1 MFSVNVF
8 FVCKEDA
15 AVLKSYLKY
24 TSKKEP
30 MTGYNLQNIS
40 FLVVDDNAHMRS
52 LLRTILCALGAKKE
66 NILEAVSGEQAF
78 DVLRV
83 GPVDLC
89 ITDWKMEP
97 VSGIEFVKRLRL
109 SKDSPNPFLPVILLT
124 GHTELKRVLI
134 ARDAGVNEFLAK
146 PISPKELYVKIHSII
161 ENPRPFIRTET
172 YFGPDRRRRDVPFEG
187 EDRRRKAP
195 EPLHDSSGE

>member
-1 MFSVNVF
+1 
-8 FVCKEDA
+8 
-15 AVLKSYLKY
+15 
-24 TSKKEP
+24 
-30 MTGYNLQNIS
+30 MTGYNLQNLS

-52 LLRTILCALGAKKE
+52 LLRTILSALGAKKD
-66 NILEAVSGEQAF
+66 NILEAVSGEEAF
-78 DVLRV
+78 EVLRT
-83 GPVDLC
+83 GTVDLC

-97 VSGIEFVKRLRL
+97 VSGIDFVKRLRL
-109 SKDSPNPFLPVILLT
+109 SEDSPNPFLPVILLT

-146 PISPKELYVKIHSII
+146 PISPKELYVKIRSII

-172 YFGPDRRRRDVPFEG
+172 YFGPDRRRKDVPFEG

-195 EPLHDSSGE
+195 EPLQNSSGE